1 MNPVAR
7 ETEHAV
13 PILGLCAGVLLC
25 GCGDAAHTYVSLDN
39 HYPASK
45 TSLVVYQGWWQAV
58 PFSTPILPGGSSG
71 PQPTVAASDNTAYV
85 VLAPGWD
92 PKGNAGPT
100 SVIVMQS
107 KTGFAVRLNDT
118 LQIPVDDEHFAGNC
132 LTGSHLTQQQ
142 ADFITHLVF
151 PVTFEAIRY
160 DAATCTAKPIGDAA
174 P

>member
-1 MNPVAR
+1 VS
-7 ETEHAV
+7 
-13 PILGLCAGVLLC
+13 

-71 PQPTVAASDNTAYV
+71 PVATVAASDNTAYI

-92 PKGNAGPT
+92 PTGNAPPT

-107 KTGFAVRLNDT
+107 KTGFAVHLKDT
-118 LQIPVDDEHFAGNC
+118 LHIPVDDEHFAGNC
-132 LTGSHLTQQQ
+132 LAGSHLTQKQ
-142 ADFITHLVF
+142 ADFITQFVF
-151 PVTFEAIRY
+151 PGTFGAIRY
-160 DAATCTAKPIGDAA
+160 DAATCTATPIGDAA